1 MALPVAGAVA
11 AKAAK
16 LAAWTLAQMGI
27 EKPEDLIKTALLVF
41 FLPVT
46 IIAIF
51 FVLPVVTVGS
61 VPMARPSQVQF
72 YIDAANQL
80 NEEYD
85 LAIDWEEALALDT
98 VLLEQDFSGTSQ
110 NRALSLAEDF
120 VEVIKI
126 TDEDTTYYEYEQ
138 RSLDEVMDMRELD
151 QDQMEWVYHLLSM
164 GLSQFQDVGTDMQD
178 GWEPN
183 PTGPFIWPVPDS
195 YKITSKFGPR
205 VCPVEGIDGM
215 HNGLDIGA
223 PRGTAIVAAD
233 AGIAIEAGWK
243 GTAGR
248 AVIIRHAG
256 GYETRYYH
264 MNSIAV
270 TKGQEVSQGDYI
282 GSVGSTGRS
291 TGNHLHFEIRRFT
304 RAIDPL
310 QFFLGGDEN
319 V

>member
-1 MALPVAGAVA
+1 MALPAAGAVA

-27 EKPEDLIKTALLVF
+27 EKPEDLIKIVLLVF

-46 IIAIF
+46 VIAIF

-72 YIDAANQL
+72 YIDAADQL

-98 VLLEQDFSGTSQ
+98 VLLEQDFSKSSQ

-120 VEVIKI
+120 VKVIKI
-126 TDEDTTYYEYEQ
+126 TDEDRTYYEYEQ
-138 RSLDEVMDMRELD
+138 RTLDEVMDMRELD
-151 QDQMEWVYHLLSM
+151 QDQKEWVYHLLSM
-164 GLSQFQDVGTDMQD
+164 GLSQFQDVGADMPD

-183 PTGPFIWPVPDS
+183 PTGLFIWPVPGS
-195 YKITSKFGPR
+195 YRITSKFGPR

-215 HNGLDIGA
+215 HNGIDIGA
-223 PRGTAIVAAD
+223 PRGAPIVAA
-233 AGIAIEAGWK
+233 GGGTVIEAGWK

-270 TKGQEVSQGDYI
+270 SRGQEVKSGEYI
-282 GSVGSTGRS
+282 GNVGSTGRS

-304 RAIDPL
+304 RALDPL
-310 QFFLGGDEN
+310 DFFM
-319 V
+319 